1 MDLLYQGV
9 LLSNCTLKASFQ
21 RDLLP
26 HIHINPEESD
36 QIFIVV
42 DRNCIKDYRDPFPSL
57 VTADSFY
64 LVGNS
69 AKCLSVNLLCFLQI
83 LLFRDHRI
91 YIFACYLPVFISE
104 EILKPTVCLYH
115 PSVWPDHNDSKRRVF
130 KELGHQF
137 IIALLFHLDH
147 KMVRFVCGSGSQEG
161 SVLYSEPVEVEMI
174 RPYPFTFGL

>member
-1 MDLLYQGV
+1 M
-9 LLSNCTLKASFQ
+9 
-21 RDLLP
+21 
-26 HIHINPEESD
+26 
-36 QIFIVV
+36 
-42 DRNCIKDYRDPFPSL
+42 
-57 VTADSFY
+57 
-64 LVGNS
+64 
-69 AKCLSVNLLCFLQI
+69 
-83 LLFRDHRI
+83 
-91 YIFACYLPVFISE
+91 SE

-174 RPYPFTFGL
+174 MPYPFTFGLYPGCEITIAGHKNMIQYILYTFFIFYAQLF